1 VDEVKYNRML
11 KKLEE
16 KVFRIICLEEYT
28 NLIKKLII
36 YLLNKDLNWQKG
48 TFVLLFKKIQ
58 IQHLSNKKQY
68 YFK

>member
-1 VDEVKYNRML
+1 MDEVKYNRML